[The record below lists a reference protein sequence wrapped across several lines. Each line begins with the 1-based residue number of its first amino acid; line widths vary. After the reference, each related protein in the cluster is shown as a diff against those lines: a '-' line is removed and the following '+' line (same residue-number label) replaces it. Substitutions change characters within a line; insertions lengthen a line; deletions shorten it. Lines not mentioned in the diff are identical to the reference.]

1 MHQEECVICHGQGTV
16 ECDFC
21 HGKKEIETQ
30 WNMRKCKQ
38 CSGTGKI
45 KCPAFCRGGVVW
57 TKDPD

>member
-1 MHQEECVICHGQGTV
+1 MHQE

-45 KCPAFCRGGVVW
+45 KCPAFCRGGIVW
-57 TKDPD
+57 TKDAD